1 MKFIT
6 SIIST
11 LLAAAF
17 SADDVKVSDWRVE
30 LLGEEG
36 IGSSVEELQKS
47 LTAVPEV
54 TNELD
59 DALEMLASQDF
70 DEREGGR
77 KKLMSGGEDAL
88 KWLLEI
94 EPSEDPELRRRVLSV
109 IEELGLVFRKD
120 REVAVEHA
128 VKSLLAEGLEGR
140 EKSADTG
147 GMFFEWFGESDEKL
161 REDYRQFRFETSS
174 KRPGKV
180 EGTRLIF
187 AGKAGQ
193 DGDQRLILESKTW
206 PGEIEFGDRFR
217 VSVILGGE
225 DVSPGAWHMGI
236 TIGRIRTLFHPGM

>member
-1 MKFIT
+1 MKFIA
-6 SIIST
+6 SIIFGLSV
-11 LLAAAF
+11 AGF

-36 IGSSVEELQKS
+36 IGSSVEELQKA

-94 EPSEDPELRRRVLSV
+94 EPSEDPALRRRVLSV

-140 EKSADTG
+140 VKSADTG
-147 GMFFEWFGESDEKL
+147 GMFFEWFCKGNLGLLDLWKTEPSEAPPGRL
-161 REDYRQFRFETSS
+161 RS
-174 KRPGKV
+174 
-180 EGTRLIF
+180 
-187 AGKAGQ
+187 
-193 DGDQRLILESKTW
+193 
-206 PGEIEFGDRFR
+206 
-217 VSVILGGE
+217 
-225 DVSPGAWHMGI
+225 
-236 TIGRIRTLFHPGM
+236 